1 MNQNNKNKILKDVCA
16 YALSLIMLLSFFTN
30 LAVLKAEPTVVGPN
44 IINAKVGDKIVSGI
58 SLMKEGYEPPYTKGI
73 IHLTLKDANGDIKL
87 SKTFKPDPN
96 TYSREW
102 EIDLGQEIEP
112 GDTII
117 VRQEFKGEFSKEV
130 IVTPGMRLS
139 YKYKDQLVMP
149 AGDFLRENP
158 SSSFLRD
165 DEKNELLEMV
175 KKANPSIAND
185 IIEVNATIKDKSK
198 AYITIT
204 YRDHSKSESILAENL
219 IIKPFTEHSRGAS
232 LNKILVTDRTIS
244 GQVLGE
250 GPFENLKAQL
260 LITFK
265 PADEPNL
272 YNEKRCIVSGLN
284 SGKLVDV
291 DIEPNTGKFVY
302 HLNENDNKRFKINTY
317 VSVLVKEKHKFNSCA
332 SVEILPA
339 LPDKIGVK
347 NPRKLTDDDKT
358 QIDTALRNANMVDGF
373 SKLSIIK
380 NGVYVHPSLIDFDDN
395 GDIRI
400 INPDHVEYESTPASP
415 RVPKKNNKGQYILI
429 NKKNL
434 EVITIEI
441 EKLIKNLEP
450 DAPKIENNGSEL
462 VISPNLEMDTDA
474 KKIFVTFIDKNDK
487 ENTVVAIR
495 SLVNGQAEWTIEDPK
510 VNPNISVNSNG
521 YISIPT
527 DIIKLNS
534 FVTSYVEDEGGLAED
549 DKALASEKSQLKIV
563 KKCKLSYDSGQ
574 GTGTVSDELID
585 SGTKYTLADSLFTP
599 PKYKKF
605 SHWMVASEVKN
616 PGDEIEINDDTVIK
630 AIYKYI
636 VDPKISQI
644 ETIVGHP
651 VDYSM
656 YKNAL
661 SELPQGVT
669 VEQIKVL
676 KAPNILEV
684 GNTTSEIEVIFSNE
698 HYRTLVVPVNV
709 KADSKDD
716 KIQNLEIEL
725 SKLKTKLE
733 EVNATIL
740 ENNKRIKDLNSKISE
755 LDTEK
760 TADKRAYEKA
770 KTELETKLKESQIS
784 LKEKEEELDDIKNK
798 LEKANKELSEEKNKA
813 ASLSEQVKTKDEKIT
828 SLEKEINEL
837 KTQLE
842 NTNKNKANLI
852 VEYQAKIK
860 EKEAEIERLN
870 SEKKDLAD
878 QLQSENTKN
887 ENLEK
892 QLIELNAK
900 VEQTDKDLKNAN
912 EKINDLEKQ
921 LAAEK
926 EINKNLTEE
935 IGKLFEDLKSK
946 TSEVDALTSKVSV
959 LANQIDKLTFE
970 KNKNKENYEKSKA
983 ELQVKLDLAAKELS
997 KKSEEINEIKT
1008 ELEKAKNNLTDEKA
1022 KNIELT
1028 EEVKEKEE
1036 QINNLEDQLKSLKEK
1051 VNKASYD
1058 LESANNRIK
1067 ELEKELANKET
1078 ENKDLTEQI
1087 ERLGKDLEIKINEV
1101 NNLNTKIVELEKQVS
1116 ENISKSETDAKEI
1129 ERLNNELKDVKT
1141 KLTNKS
1147 SEVNNLN
1154 NEINSLKEVLEEN
1167 KSKNIELTNTVEKL
1181 EKEAQELKEKIKSSE
1196 STITD
1201 LQKKNSTLTEK
1212 LKAEKETNKNLQ
1224 KEKEKLEKDKQNLE
1238 DKAIK
1243 LDKKVKEVETEKD
1256 QLTKDRENLQKEL
1269 ENLQEQLSK
1278 CPADQ
1283 TDKIKELEDKIHD
1296 KEKLLEEKDKSI
1308 EDKNTIIEMLIE
1320 KLDSSDKKVK
1330 DLIQQIDNLESKT
1343 PEVEYIYVKDRE
1355 SVSSYDYNK
1364 LKSEND
1370 NLKKQIQDLKNKLA
1384 LLENNNNHYDF
1395 DKEKHLTIFSLD
1407 SNLYETYKNGKLVSQ
1422 EKMTDSFGDA
1432 KPFVSNNRTML
1443 PMRYIAES
1451 LGFDVSW
1458 YNASKTAIFTNKGNT
1473 NALNLGK
1480 VTVNTDSLEMRDQY
1494 GKLIDVDSKPII
1506 KDGRIYISITNLI
1519 KAFGGS
1525 NGNLEDGIKNTVEWD
1540 QNQRRVL
1547 VYKYIN

>member
-1 MNQNNKNKILKDVCA
+1 MNQNNKKKILKDVCA
-16 YALSLIMLLSFFTN
+16 YALSLIMLLSYFTN
-30 LAVLKAEPTVVGPN
+30 LTVLKASPTVEEPTVVN
-44 IINAKVGDKIVSGI
+44 TYFGDKIVRGRF
-58 SLMKEGYEPPYTKGI
+58 LMKEGYEAPYTKGI
-73 IHLTLKDANGDIKL
+73 IHLTLKDANGNVKL
-87 SKTFKPDPN
+87 NKTFNPDPN
-96 TYSREW
+96 TSSREW

-117 VRQEFKGEFSKEV
+117 VIQEFKGEFSKEV

-158 SSSFLRD
+158 SSLFLRD

-219 IIKPFTEHSRGAS
+219 IIKPFTEHSREAS

-302 HLNENDNKRFKINTY
+302 HLNENDDKRFKINTY

-347 NPRKLTDDDKT
+347 NPRKLTDDDKA
-358 QIDTALRNANMVDGF
+358 QIDTALRNANMVNGV

-380 NGVYVHPSLIDFDDN
+380 NGVYIHPSLIDFDDN

-400 INPDHVEYESTPASP
+400 INPDHVEYDSTPASP
-415 RVPKKNNKGQYILI
+415 RVPKKNNNGQYILI

-434 EVITIEI
+434 EVITIEK

-474 KKIFVTFIDKNDK
+474 KKIFVTFIDKNNK
-487 ENTVVAIR
+487 ENTFTAIR
-495 SLVNGQAEWTIEDPK
+495 SLVNGQAKWTLDDPS

-534 FVTSYVEDEGGLAED
+534 FVTSYVEDEGGLAGD
-549 DKALASEKSQLKIV
+549 DKALASKKSQLKIV

-651 VDYSM
+651 IDYSM

-684 GNTTSEIEVIFSNE
+684 GNTTSEIEVVFSNE

-755 LDTEK
+755 LETEK

-798 LEKANKELSEEKNKA
+798 LEKANKELSEEKK
-813 ASLSEQVKTKDEKIT
+813 
-828 SLEKEINEL
+828 
-837 KTQLE
+837 
-842 NTNKNKANLI
+842 
-852 VEYQAKIK
+852 
-860 EKEAEIERLN
+860 
-870 SEKKDLAD
+870 
-878 QLQSENTKN
+878 
-887 ENLEK
+887 
-892 QLIELNAK
+892 
-900 VEQTDKDLKNAN
+900 
-912 EKINDLEKQ
+912 
-921 LAAEK
+921 
-926 EINKNLTEE
+926 
-935 IGKLFEDLKSK
+935 
-946 TSEVDALTSKVSV
+946 
-959 LANQIDKLTFE
+959 
-970 KNKNKENYEKSKA
+970 
-983 ELQVKLDLAAKELS
+983 
-997 KKSEEINEIKT
+997 
-1008 ELEKAKNNLTDEKA
+1008 
-1022 KNIELT
+1022 
-1028 EEVKEKEE
+1028 
-1036 QINNLEDQLKSLKEK
+1036 
-1051 VNKASYD
+1051 
-1058 LESANNRIK
+1058 
-1067 ELEKELANKET
+1067 
-1078 ENKDLTEQI
+1078 
-1087 ERLGKDLEIKINEV
+1087 
-1101 NNLNTKIVELEKQVS
+1101 
-1116 ENISKSETDAKEI
+1116 
-1129 ERLNNELKDVKT
+1129 
-1141 KLTNKS
+1141 
-1147 SEVNNLN
+1147 
-1154 NEINSLKEVLEEN
+1154 
-1167 KSKNIELTNTVEKL
+1167 
-1181 EKEAQELKEKIKSSE
+1181 
-1196 STITD
+1196 
-1201 LQKKNSTLTEK
+1201 
-1212 LKAEKETNKNLQ
+1212 
-1224 KEKEKLEKDKQNLE
+1224 
-1238 DKAIK
+1238 
-1243 LDKKVKEVETEKD
+1243 
-1256 QLTKDRENLQKEL
+1256 
-1269 ENLQEQLSK
+1269 
-1278 CPADQ
+1278 
-1283 TDKIKELEDKIHD
+1283 
-1296 KEKLLEEKDKSI
+1296 
-1308 EDKNTIIEMLIE
+1308 
-1320 KLDSSDKKVK
+1320 
-1330 DLIQQIDNLESKT
+1330 
-1343 PEVEYIYVKDRE
+1343 
-1355 SVSSYDYNK
+1355 
-1364 LKSEND
+1364 
-1370 NLKKQIQDLKNKLA
+1370 
-1384 LLENNNNHYDF
+1384 
-1395 DKEKHLTIFSLD
+1395 
-1407 SNLYETYKNGKLVSQ
+1407 
-1422 EKMTDSFGDA
+1422 
-1432 KPFVSNNRTML
+1432 
-1443 PMRYIAES
+1443 
-1451 LGFDVSW
+1451 
-1458 YNASKTAIFTNKGNT
+1458 
-1473 NALNLGK
+1473 
-1480 VTVNTDSLEMRDQY
+1480 
-1494 GKLIDVDSKPII
+1494 
-1506 KDGRIYISITNLI
+1506 
-1519 KAFGGS
+1519 
-1525 NGNLEDGIKNTVEWD
+1525 
-1540 QNQRRVL
+1540 
-1547 VYKYIN
+1547 

>member
-1 MNQNNKNKILKDVCA
+1 MNQNNKKKILKKVCA
-16 YALSLIMLLSFFTN
+16 YALSLIMLLSYFTN
-30 LAVLKAEPTVVGPN
+30 LTVLKASPTVEEPTVVN
-44 IINAKVGDKIVSGI
+44 TYFGDKIVRGRF
-58 SLMKEGYEPPYTKGI
+58 LMKEGYEAPYTKGI
-73 IHLTLKDANGDIKL
+73 IHLTLKDANGNVKL
-87 SKTFKPDPN
+87 NKTFNPDPN
-96 TYSREW
+96 TSSREW

-117 VRQEFKGEFSKEV
+117 VIQEFKGEFSKEV

-158 SSSFLRD
+158 SSLFLRD

-219 IIKPFTEHSRGAS
+219 IIKPFTEHSREAS

-302 HLNENDNKRFKINTY
+302 HLNENDDKRFKINTY

-347 NPRKLTDDDKT
+347 NPRKLTDDDKA
-358 QIDTALRNANMVDGF
+358 QIDTALRNANMVNGV

-380 NGVYVHPSLIDFDDN
+380 NGVYVYPSLIDFDDN

-474 KKIFVTFIDKNDK
+474 KKIFVTFIDKNNK
-487 ENTVVAIR
+487 ENTVIAIR
-495 SLVNGQAEWTIEDPK
+495 SLVNGQAEWTLDDPSF
-510 VNPNISVNSNG
+510 NPNINVNSNG
-521 YISIPT
+521 CISIPT

-549 DKALASEKSQLKIV
+549 DKALASKKSQLKIV

-651 VDYSM
+651 IDYSM

-684 GNTTSEIEVIFSNE
+684 GNTTSEIEVVFSNE

-740 ENNKRIKDLNSKISE
+740 
-755 LDTEK
+755 
-760 TADKRAYEKA
+760 
-770 KTELETKLKESQIS
+770 
-784 LKEKEEELDDIKNK
+784 
-798 LEKANKELSEEKNKA
+798 
-813 ASLSEQVKTKDEKIT
+813 
-828 SLEKEINEL
+828 
-837 KTQLE
+837 
-842 NTNKNKANLI
+842 
-852 VEYQAKIK
+852 
-860 EKEAEIERLN
+860 
-870 SEKKDLAD
+870 
-878 QLQSENTKN
+878 
-887 ENLEK
+887 
-892 QLIELNAK
+892 
-900 VEQTDKDLKNAN
+900 
-912 EKINDLEKQ
+912 
-921 LAAEK
+921 
-926 EINKNLTEE
+926 
-935 IGKLFEDLKSK
+935 
-946 TSEVDALTSKVSV
+946 
-959 LANQIDKLTFE
+959 
-970 KNKNKENYEKSKA
+970 
-983 ELQVKLDLAAKELS
+983 
-997 KKSEEINEIKT
+997 
-1008 ELEKAKNNLTDEKA
+1008 
-1022 KNIELT
+1022 
-1028 EEVKEKEE
+1028 
-1036 QINNLEDQLKSLKEK
+1036 
-1051 VNKASYD
+1051 
-1058 LESANNRIK
+1058 
-1067 ELEKELANKET
+1067 
-1078 ENKDLTEQI
+1078 
-1087 ERLGKDLEIKINEV
+1087 
-1101 NNLNTKIVELEKQVS
+1101 
-1116 ENISKSETDAKEI
+1116 
-1129 ERLNNELKDVKT
+1129 
-1141 KLTNKS
+1141 
-1147 SEVNNLN
+1147 
-1154 NEINSLKEVLEEN
+1154 
-1167 KSKNIELTNTVEKL
+1167 
-1181 EKEAQELKEKIKSSE
+1181 
-1196 STITD
+1196 
-1201 LQKKNSTLTEK
+1201 
-1212 LKAEKETNKNLQ
+1212 
-1224 KEKEKLEKDKQNLE
+1224 
-1238 DKAIK
+1238 
-1243 LDKKVKEVETEKD
+1243 
-1256 QLTKDRENLQKEL
+1256 
-1269 ENLQEQLSK
+1269 
-1278 CPADQ
+1278 
-1283 TDKIKELEDKIHD
+1283 
-1296 KEKLLEEKDKSI
+1296 
-1308 EDKNTIIEMLIE
+1308 
-1320 KLDSSDKKVK
+1320 
-1330 DLIQQIDNLESKT
+1330 
-1343 PEVEYIYVKDRE
+1343 
-1355 SVSSYDYNK
+1355 
-1364 LKSEND
+1364 
-1370 NLKKQIQDLKNKLA
+1370 
-1384 LLENNNNHYDF
+1384 
-1395 DKEKHLTIFSLD
+1395 
-1407 SNLYETYKNGKLVSQ
+1407 
-1422 EKMTDSFGDA
+1422 
-1432 KPFVSNNRTML
+1432 
-1443 PMRYIAES
+1443 
-1451 LGFDVSW
+1451 
-1458 YNASKTAIFTNKGNT
+1458 
-1473 NALNLGK
+1473 
-1480 VTVNTDSLEMRDQY
+1480 
-1494 GKLIDVDSKPII
+1494 
-1506 KDGRIYISITNLI
+1506 
-1519 KAFGGS
+1519 
-1525 NGNLEDGIKNTVEWD
+1525 
-1540 QNQRRVL
+1540 
-1547 VYKYIN
+1547 